1 MKVYLVDS
9 DFFVGYDYSIEKRI
23 LSENGIELVLETCKN
38 ERDVIDRCSDA
49 DVLMTVLVKF
59 NGDVMDAC
67 PKAEGMMMLVRSM
80 APEVIAVDEIG
91 RYEDIPAIETVLCS
105 GCRLIA
111 TVHGS
116 GLADLKSRPLFQR
129 LLAEQ
134 VFERYVILG
143 QDFQKGRVRGI
154 LDGRGKRLC

>member
-59 NGDVMDAC
+59 NGDVMDAY
-67 PKAEGMMMLVRSM
+67 PNLRGLSVM
-80 APEVIAVDEIG
+80 
-91 RYEDIPAIETVLCS
+91 
-105 GCRLIA
+105 
-111 TVHGS
+111 GS
-116 GLADLKSRPLFQR
+116 ASTR
-129 LLAEQ
+129 
-134 VFERYVILG
+134 
-143 QDFQKGRVRGI
+143 
-154 LDGRGKRLC
+154 